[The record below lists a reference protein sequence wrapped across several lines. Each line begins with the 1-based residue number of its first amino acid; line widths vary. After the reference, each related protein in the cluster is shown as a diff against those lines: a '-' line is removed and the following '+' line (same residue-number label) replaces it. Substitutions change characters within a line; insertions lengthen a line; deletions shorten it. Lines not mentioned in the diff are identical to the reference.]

1 MTLLELD
8 TWTSPVNW
16 AYLLTSALV
25 VFFLADHLSTLRK
38 RKSLPGPLFAWPFF
52 GAIFEM
58 VWDPTNFWDRQET
71 FGPLSWNALFGKFMV
86 FSRDTD
92 TSIKIFKHNSPEEL
106 KIVLHPNA
114 VRLLGEDNIAFMQGP
129 GHKELRKRLLPL
141 FTKKALGVYLNIQE
155 KAIREHLANVRQ
167 SAFFFFLETQ
177 VSAPSS
183 ISRSIDSISSSNFS
197 FLPILEVFQKQRPF
211 ALSHLQLR

>member
-16 AYLLTSALV
+16 AYLLTSAVV

-86 FSRDTD
+86 YSRDTD

-155 KAIREHLANVRQ
+155 KAIREHLANVRR
-167 SAFFFFLETQ
+167 
-177 VSAPSS
+177 
-183 ISRSIDSISSSNFS
+183 RSLS
-197 FLPILEVFQKQRPF
+197 PPF
-211 ALSHLQLR
+211 